1 MDYIKE
7 YTDWLYNNITQTSIN
22 DNLIEI
28 TTPFLDRHND
38 YTQVYIKTKNGVPAQ
53 VSDMG
58 YTIND
63 LLMSGFEFNS
73 NKRKELM
80 NIIIN
85 RNGVMLNNGVLFV
98 KVNSLKE
105 LPEAKHKLL
114 QTIISIN
121 DMFVLNRSNISNIF
135 FEEVNA
141 FFEKNNIIFTE
152 NISFIGKSRLQ
163 NSYDYV
169 LPRTSNN
176 PERIIDVVNSLDI
189 NKSKQIIFSWNDI
202 VSTRKKGTLNIV
214 IINDENKI
222 NEDSLNAL
230 KEYGIYPI
238 LWSLIKKEIN
248 ILK

>member
-7 YTDWLYNNITQTSIN
+7 YTDWLYNNITQTNID

-38 YTQVYIKTKNGVPAQ
+38 YTQVYIKIKNGIPNE

-58 YTIND
+58 YTIDD
-63 LLMSGFEFNS
+63 LIMSGFEFNS

-85 RNGVMLNNGVLFV
+85 RNGVTLDNGVLT
-98 KVNSLKE
+98 VNINSVTE
-105 LPEAKHKLL
+105 IPEAKHKLL

-121 DMFVLNRSNISNIF
+121 DMFVLNRSNINNLF

-141 FFEKNNIIFTE
+141 FFEKNNIIYSE
-152 NISFIGKSRLQ
+152 NINFIGKSKLQ

-169 LPRTSNN
+169 LPRTKNN
-176 PERIIDVVNSLDI
+176 PERIIDVVNSLDK

-202 VSTRKKGTLNIV
+202 VSTRKEGTLNIV
-214 IINDENKI
+214 IINDENKFS
-222 NEDSLNAL
+222 EESLNAL
-230 KEYGIYPI
+230 KAYGIYPI
-238 LWSLIKKEIN
+238 LWSLIHKEIE